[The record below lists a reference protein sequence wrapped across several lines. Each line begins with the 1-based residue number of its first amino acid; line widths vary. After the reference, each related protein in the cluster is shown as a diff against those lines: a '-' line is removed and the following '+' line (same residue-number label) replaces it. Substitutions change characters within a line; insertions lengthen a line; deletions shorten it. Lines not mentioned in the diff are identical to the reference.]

1 MKKLFAM
8 TVAVMMVIS
17 MFAACGGGSS
27 ASGRGDAI
35 KIGLTGPFTGDN
47 AGLRDLSL
55 PRSPG
60 YYAAKPGFHA
70 DVVPS
75 ALYPERAGQ
84 QGPVFSVSLRGLTG
98 LSSPPSSQ

>member
-1 MKKLFAM
+1 MQPRLGPL
-8 TVAVMMVIS
+8 I
-17 MFAACGGGSS
+17 
-27 ASGRGDAI
+27 ASPQEAPREGD
-35 KIGLTGPFTGDN
+35 
-47 AGLRDLSL
+47 
-55 PRSPG
+55 G

>member
-1 MKKLFAM
+1 M
-8 TVAVMMVIS
+8 
-17 MFAACGGGSS
+17 
-27 ASGRGDAI
+27 
-35 KIGLTGPFTGDN
+35 N
-47 AGLRDLSL
+47 AFHREERRLRDLSL

-70 DVVPS
+70 DVVPG